1 MAHASV
7 TASRLPRT
15 WLPAV
20 LISFTFSILCATAL
34 YYLLAQHD
42 RSLVAQR
49 NEAAV
54 MAAGQSA
61 QAMAR
66 TFAWFSESLIS
77 ENLVMLQ
84 QVLAQHAQQAG
95 LVDAAV
101 VTEDNVIVAA
111 KNLAAIGNRLQDP
124 EWLIARA
131 SRGGSIVRGLEQ
143 GWHTLIVVEPL
154 RRQDHIVG
162 WVRLVAATPLNAAT
176 LRSSEDLARDVALAI
191 VPLFM
196 LMTTLLALT
205 MRSLMSQVRSII
217 GRILLEAMDQTQN
230 PAGRAAELSE
240 AG

>member
-20 LISFTFSILCATAL
+20 LISFTFSVLCATAL

-49 NEAAV
+49 NAAAV

-84 QVLAQHAQQAG
+84 QAIAQHAQQAG

-101 VTEDNVIVAA
+101 ITEDNAIVAA
-111 KNLAAIGNRLQDP
+111 KNPAVIGNRLQDP
-124 EWLIARA
+124 EWLVARA
-131 SRGGSIVRGLEQ
+131 SRGGSIVRGHEQ
-143 GWHTLIVVEPL
+143 GWNTLIVVEPL
-154 RRQDHIVG
+154 RQQDHIVG
-162 WVRLVAATPLNAAT
+162 WVRLVVATPLNAAV
-176 LRSSEDLARDVALAI
+176 LRSPDDLARDVALAI

-205 MRSLMSQVRSII
+205 LRGIMSQVRSII
-217 GRILLEAMDQTQN
+217 GRILLEARDQTQE